1 MVNLLG
7 SAYDQ
12 PARALAAAYEAG
24 GDRAKVHLYGKEVRP
39 GRKLGHV
46 TVVDKDPD
54 VALTHARAAV
64 EALHGTSASD

>member
-24 GDRAKVHLYGKEVRP
+24 GGGAKVHLYGKEVRP

-46 TVVDKDPD
+46 TVVDKAPGL
-54 VALTHARAAV
+54 ALTRARAAV
-64 EALHGTSASD
+64 DALKGSSATD